1 MKNFCP
7 NVISTLHMI
16 PFEIFDI
23 KFNAHLIWNMNIKN
37 LNTKYKVQNTKY
49 IFIFIYILNTLILIS
64 FLKFIRLTLIYMY
77 NIIKIIIKIW

>member
-37 LNTKYKVQNTKY
+37 LNKYKVHLHFHLHSQYFN
-49 IFIFIYILNTLILIS
+49 I
-64 FLKFIRLTLIYMY
+64 
-77 NIIKIIIKIW
+77 NIILKIYKININIYV